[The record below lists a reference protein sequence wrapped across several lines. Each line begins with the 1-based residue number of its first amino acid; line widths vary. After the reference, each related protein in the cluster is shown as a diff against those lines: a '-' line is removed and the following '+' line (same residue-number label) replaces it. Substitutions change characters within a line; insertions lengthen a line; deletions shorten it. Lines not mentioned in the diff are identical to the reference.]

1 VKTVKF
7 TLSILLMLICS
18 TLETTAQRMFIQSG
32 TPVKIVDVKNIGISA
47 ANQTKSI
54 IEIRWQAD
62 FAPNKTVKSFEIK
75 LEVIY
80 TDGAVITAQSSA
92 NATARSGRVEVP
104 TTHLSPGQTPA
115 IIKSMKASVMT
126 VFIETT
132 TQHIPT

>member
-1 VKTVKF
+1 MKTVKL
-7 TLSILLMLICS
+7 TLSILLLLIC
-18 TLETTAQRMFIQSG
+18 TAFEAKAQQSLLIQNE

-75 LEVIY
+75 LEVVY

-92 NATARSGRVEVP
+92 QGSARSGRVEIP
-104 TTHLSPGQTPA
+104 TTHLYTGQTPA
-115 IIKSMKASVMT
+115 VIKSMKANVVT
-126 VFIETT
+126 LF
-132 TQHIPT
+132 